1 MKFAISRIALDIQD
15 TSAMQV
21 LSCKRGDTKREIRAV
36 LTDRGDP
43 YIIAEGCHVVFTAKK
58 PDGNRIY
65 NDCTIVNN
73 TIHYKFTPQT
83 SNVEGNLECEFK
95 VYDANDE
102 MITSPRFGIQVEQP
116 VFYDGDI
123 PESDYEFNAISDIV
137 ERTAREFLEDN
148 PTQVDPTLSVSG
160 MAAEA
165 VATKTAID
173 AARAAAL
180 PKTGGTVQGNLS
192 IGSTD
197 DPTQRNLYVRRSI
210 NGSVR
215 SFRIYWGD
223 SDVLR
228 ADAGYGGTVENYMEL
243 QAGKTVFKKPVTIAS
258 GGTDATD
265 AANARI
271 NLGCLGIDGGTMT
284 GALSMGGN
292 RLKDLPTPS
301 ADSDA
306 VPRSYVLPRAGGTMS
321 GAINMGSKKITNLA
335 TPTSN
340 ADAANKSYV
349 DGKRLSSATDGTI
362 TLTTTWTNGEQEV
375 SVSGILASDM
385 PHWGIVYGTNKA
397 AEKEAFALIDELE
410 TQEGKFIFRC
420 FGDVPTVALTI
431 QWEVNR

>member
-21 LSCKRGDTKREIRAV
+21 LTCKRGDTKREIRAV

-137 ERTAREFLEDN
+137 ERTAREFLEEN
-148 PTQVDPTLSVSG
+148 PTQVDPTLSVPG

-165 VATKTAID
+165 VATKEAID
-173 AARAAAL
+173 EVAEAAFQKKGGAL
-180 PKTGGTVQGNLS
+180 S
-192 IGSTD
+192 GSLYLGSNTNTD
-197 DPTQRNLYVRRSI
+197 QIDLYIRKVISEVLKSGRL
-210 NGSVR
+210 
-215 SFRIYWGD
+215 YWT
-223 SDVLR
+223 SDGYLR
-228 ADAGYGGTVENYMEL
+228 LNA
-243 QAGKTVFKKPVTIAS
+243 AS
-258 GGTDATD
+258 GGATYNYLELRDNSTKFGQPLSLEGGGTGATNAADALD
-265 AANARI
+265 
-271 NLGCLGIDGGTMT
+271 NLGGLSKAGGTMT
-284 GALSMGGN
+284 
-292 RLKDLPTPS
+292 
-301 ADSDA
+301 
-306 VPRSYVLPRAGGTMS
+306 

-335 TPTSN
+335 APTNN

-349 DGKRLSSATDGTI
+349 DGKRLSGTV
-362 TLTTTWTNGEQEV
+362 TLTAAGWSSGAQEV
-375 SVSGILASDM
+375 SVSNILATDM
-385 PHWGIVYGTNKA
+385 PHWGIVYGTNTE
-397 AEKEAFALIDELE
+397 AEKEAFALVDQLE
-410 TQEGKFIFRC
+410 TAAGKFTFTC
-420 FGDVPTVALTI
+420 FGDVPSVDLTI
-431 QWEVNR
+431 QWEVDR

>member
-73 TIHYKFTPQT
+73 TIHYKFTRQT

-180 PKTGGTVQGNLS
+180 PKTGGDVLGNLAV
-192 IGSTD
+192 GRTD
-197 DPTQRNLYVRRSI
+197 DATQRNFYVRRSI
-210 NGSVR
+210 NGTAR

-228 ADAGYGGTVENYMEL
+228 ADVGYSGTVENYMEL
-243 QAGKTVFKKPVTIAS
+243 RKTQTIFKKPVTIDS
-258 GGTDATD
+258 GGTGATD
-265 AANARI
+265 ADDALT
-271 NLGCLGIDGGTMT
+271 NLGGLRKAGDTMT

-335 TPTSN
+335 TPTN
-340 ADAANKSYV
+340 DADAVPKKYMEDYV
-349 DGKRLSSATDGTI
+349 GSKRQSGTVP
-362 TLTTTWTNGEQEV
+362 LTTTWTNGEQEV
-375 SVSGILASDM
+375 TVSGILASDM
-385 PHWGIVYGTNKA
+385 PHWGIVYGTNKE
-397 AEKEAFALIDELE
+397 AEREAFALIDELE
-410 TQEGKFIFRC
+410 TQAGKFVFRC
-420 FGDVPTVALTI
+420 FGDVPTVELTI